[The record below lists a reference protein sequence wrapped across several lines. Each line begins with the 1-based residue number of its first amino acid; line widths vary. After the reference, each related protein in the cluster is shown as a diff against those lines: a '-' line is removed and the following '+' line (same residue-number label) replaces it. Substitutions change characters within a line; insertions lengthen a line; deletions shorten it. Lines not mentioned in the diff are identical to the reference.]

1 MNSRIA
7 LVTGASRGIG
17 SAISKLLAA
26 QHYTM
31 VTPSREEM
39 DLLSNDSIDHYMNNI
54 SQVDV
59 LINNAGINPLGEI
72 HHLQETNVE
81 MTFQTNILAP
91 MRLTQWVLPMMKERK
106 FGRIVNISSIWG
118 GKAKA
123 GRGLYSTTK
132 SALNAWTQSLA
143 IEVASENIMVNAV
156 APGFVETEMTNK
168 NNSEE
173 DLEKITRLLPI
184 KRLAQPEEIA
194 EVVSFLVAENN
205 TYLTG
210 QIIYVDGG
218 FSCI

>member
-72 HHLQETNVE
+72 HQLQETNVE

>member
-17 SAISKLLAA
+17 AAISKLLAA

-31 VTPSREEM
+31 VTPLREEM
-39 DLLSNDSIDHYMNNI
+39 DLLSNDSIDYYMKNI

-72 HHLQETNVE
+72 HQLQETNVE

-91 MRLTQWVLPMMKERK
+91 MRLTKWVIPMMKEQK

-156 APGFVETEMTNK
+156 APGFVETEMTSK